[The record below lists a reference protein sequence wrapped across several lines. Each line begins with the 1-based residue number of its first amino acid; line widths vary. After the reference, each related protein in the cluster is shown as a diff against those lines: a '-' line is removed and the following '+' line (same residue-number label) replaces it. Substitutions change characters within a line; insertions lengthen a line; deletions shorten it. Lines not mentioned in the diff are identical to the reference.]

1 MKNRFIVVYTIF
13 AAFVFIFSLGFF
25 GYNLYSEYSVNYEKS
40 ESKFNQL
47 VTDIKYLS
55 NEYPD
60 NSAQYAEA
68 VKKAIGN
75 PESLAFLE
83 LKRGQQTV
91 LLYPAGKTRQ
101 ETLSKMVRSYER
113 AISVNDLMVV
123 LDCNYYLIQPDSIF
137 YYARVSFLMILI
149 ITIITVI
156 MIIYLSMNENKTY
169 VEEHFDDDELAVEE
183 SSAEEEVV
191 SEDSEVEAESEAE
204 TESAAEEATESQTE
218 ITEESNTEAS
228 TVTEEKTETNET
240 AEESSETATAPAE
253 TEAPQTSEETPQA
266 EESSI
271 TPPAVKEIYEEP
283 VNLPIDEIQPSSGD
297 DIPSGLYNT
306 ETGIGWES
314 YLLPR
319 LDNEIDRATA
329 SEIDLSL
336 FIFKLPEHHLESDEY
351 KNVCRY
357 LTLQF
362 QFRDLLFEY
371 KDDSIVA
378 IKISMDVDSAITFAE
393 KLYADIENILNN
405 KSCFIGITSRS
416 IRMVTG
422 ERLMLE
428 ADQAVEHAVKDQDS
442 PIIAFRVDS
451 NKYRQ
456 MMEQN

>member
-1 MKNRFIVVYTIF
+1 MKNRFTVVYTIF
-13 AAFVFIFSLGFF
+13 AAFVFIFSLAFF

-47 VTDIKYLS
+47 LTDIKYLS
-55 NEYPD
+55 NEYPE
-60 NSAQYAEA
+60 NTAQYAEA
-68 VKKAIGN
+68 VKKAVGN
-75 PESLAFLE
+75 PQALAFLE
-83 LKRGQQTV
+83 LKRGKQTV

-101 ETLSKMVRSYER
+101 ETLSKMTRSFED
-113 AISVNDLMVV
+113 AISVNDTMVV

-149 ITIITVI
+149 ITLITVI
-156 MIIYLSMNENKTY
+156 MIIYISMTENKTT
-169 VEEHFDDDELAVEE
+169 VEEHFDDDDELSLEE
-183 SSAEEEVV
+183 VAADEEEVSDN
-191 SEDSEVEAESEAE
+191 SEIE
-204 TESAAEEATESQTE
+204 TESEESVDENSDNQDVVSEEPDTEETVEANTETEETSAPEATVETRQDETAAPEPS
-218 ITEESNTEAS
+218 
-228 TVTEEKTETNET
+228 EEKVAAATP
-240 AEESSETATAPAE
+240 AESAAPA
-253 TEAPQTSEETPQA
+253 QNN
-266 EESSI
+266 
-271 TPPAVKEIYEEP
+271 YEEP
-283 VNLPIDEIQPSSGD
+283 VSLPIDEIQPSSGD

-319 LDNEIDRATA
+319 LNNEIDRATA

-336 FIFKLPEHHLESDEY
+336 FIIKLPEHHLDSDEY

-357 LTLQF
+357 LTIQF

-378 IKISMDVDSAITFAE
+378 IKISMDVDSAISFAE
-393 KLYADIENILNN
+393 KLFADIQNIINN
-405 KSCFIGITSRS
+405 KHCFIGITSRS

-428 ADQAVEHAVKDQDS
+428 ADQAVEHAVQDPDS

-451 NKYRQ
+451 DKYRQ
-456 MMEQN
+456 MMDQN